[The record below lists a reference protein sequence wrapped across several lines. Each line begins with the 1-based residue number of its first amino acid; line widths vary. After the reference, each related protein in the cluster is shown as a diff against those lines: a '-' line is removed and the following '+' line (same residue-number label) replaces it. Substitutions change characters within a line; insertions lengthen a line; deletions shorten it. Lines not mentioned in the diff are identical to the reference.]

1 MSKQESSF
9 IRWFGSIAA
18 ALIIASITGLIGMY
32 RASGILSEK
41 VHANEVKIIQVRKYH
56 DKDVSLIR
64 SNISDIRSNQQ
75 IIMNDVKQIL
85 KQIK

>member
-9 IRWFGSIAA
+9 IKWFGTIAA
-18 ALIIASITGLIGMY
+18 ALIVATITGLIGMY

-41 VHANEVKIIQVRKYH
+41 VNANEAKIIQIRKYH

-64 SNISDIRSNQQ
+64 SNISDMRSNQK
-75 IIMNDVKQIL
+75 IIMNDEKQIL

>member
-9 IRWFGSIAA
+9 IKWFGTIAA

-41 VHANEVKIIQVRKYH
+41 VHANEAKIIQIRKYH

-64 SNISDIRSNQQ
+64 SNISDMRSNQQ
-75 IIMNDVKQIL
+75 IIMNDVKEIL

>member
-9 IRWFGSIAA
+9 IKWFGTIAA

-41 VHANEVKIIQVRKYH
+41 VHANEAKIIQVRKYH

-64 SNISDIRSNQQ
+64 SNISDMRSDQKV
-75 IIMNDVKQIL
+75 IMNDVKEIL

>member
-9 IRWFGSIAA
+9 IKWFGSIAA
-18 ALIIASITGLIGMY
+18 ALIIASIVGLIGMY
-32 RASGILSEK
+32 RTSGILSEK
-41 VHANEVKIIQVRKYH
+41 VHGNETKIIEARKYH

-64 SNISDIRSNQQ
+64 SNISNMRSNQHV
-75 IIMNDVKQIL
+75 IMNDVKEIL